1 MTAIPQGRDWTRMK
15 RADFDDSAPLD
26 LVDLVD
32 AAVCR
37 PVPAVPDECGTQALF
52 GKEPEPER
60 PRRTRTQASPPTE
73 HTGTL
78 F

>member
-1 MTAIPQGRDWTRMK
+1 MTAVPEGRDWTRMK
-15 RADFDDSAPLD
+15 RADFDDTAPLE
-26 LVDLVD
+26 LVD

-52 GKEPEPER
+52 GENPEPAP
-60 PRRTRTQASPPTE
+60 PRRTRSSAPALTE
-73 HTGTL
+73 DTEDADTL

>member
-1 MTAIPQGRDWTRMK
+1 MTAIPEGRDWTRMK
-15 RADFDDSAPLD
+15 RADFDDFAPL
-26 LVDLVD
+26 DLVD

-52 GKEPEPER
+52 GADPEPAR
-60 PRRTRTQASPPTE
+60 RRRTRTPAQAQTE
-73 HTGTL
+73 DPEDTDTL

>member
-1 MTAIPQGRDWTRMK
+1 MTATPEGRDWTRMK
-15 RADFDDSAPLD
+15 RADFDDRAPL
-26 LVDLVD
+26 DLVD

-52 GKEPEPER
+52 GKDPKPER
-60 PRRTRTQASPPTE
+60 PRRTRAPAPPPTE
-73 HTGTL
+73 NTENTDTL

>member
-1 MTAIPQGRDWTRMK
+1 MQ
-15 RADFDDSAPLD
+15 RADFDDSAPL
-26 LVDLVD
+26 DLVD

-52 GKEPEPER
+52 GQDPQPAR
-60 PRRTRTQASPPTE
+60 RRRTRTPAPAWTE
-73 HTGTL
+73 DTDTL

>member
-1 MTAIPQGRDWTRMK
+1 MTAIPEGRDWTRMK
-15 RADFDDSAPLD
+15 RADFDDSAPL
-26 LVDLVD
+26 DLVD

-52 GKEPEPER
+52 GANPEPAR
-60 PRRTRTQASPPTE
+60 CRRTRTPVQAQTE
-73 HTGTL
+73 DTEDTDTL

>member
-15 RADFDDSAPLD
+15 RADFDDCAPLD
-26 LVDLVD
+26 LID

-37 PVPAVPDECGTQALF
+37 PVPAVPDECGTEALF
-52 GKEPEPER
+52 GKAPR
-60 PRRTRTQASPPTE
+60 PARTRRTRTPPPMPTE
-73 HTGTL
+73 DTDTL

>member
-1 MTAIPQGRDWTRMK
+1 MTDIPRGRDWTRMQ

-26 LVDLVD
+26 LVDLTD

-52 GKEPEPER
+52 GKDPKPER
-60 PRRTRTQASPPTE
+60 PRRTRRPAPPPTE
-73 HTGTL
+73 NTDTL